1 MAGIPVGPFDG
12 SGFELRS
19 TDGLSD
25 GRGRLWSS
33 VECWASRNP
42 FRAFSSSANSL
53 KNVLEYFEN
62 SSLTLLSFYDSI
74 MQNKSVKSWPKH
86 AVSNMILEKS
96 CWNFFLPK
104 LIPFLLELFLHF
116 QNLKNRCQLPR
127 LPCLI
132 YIIYLPYELLKY
144 LIDLELMPN
153 RDFPI
158 TLNSQNS
165 LFLTVVFALL
175 LNLKRMNNWY
185 W

>member
-1 MAGIPVGPFDG
+1 MTKTCRVKYDTWEIM
-12 SGFELRS
+12 
-19 TDGLSD
+19 
-25 GRGRLWSS
+25 
-33 VECWASRNP
+33 
-42 FRAFSSSANSL
+42 L
-53 KNVLEYFEN
+53 KLFF
-62 SSLTLLSFYDSI
+62 T
-74 MQNKSVKSWPKH
+74 
-86 AVSNMILEKS
+86 
-96 CWNFFLPK
+96 FLP
-104 LIPFLLELFLHF
+104 FFLELFLHF

-175 LNLKRMNNWY
+175 LNLKRLNNWY
-185 W
+185 WYYNYSATTYKIWHFWVQKLISPMSIWKGIFWVP